1 MSRNFRTTAMAAVS
15 LASLF
20 AAEAASGQQP
30 APSPTTV
37 VKPLAP
43 MPVTS
48 EDRVTGKTNQQ
59 WWPNQLE
66 LTPLR
71 RNETHSNPYRDFDY
85 AREFSALN
93 LTAVK
98 SDIAR
103 LLTTSQP
110 WWPADYG
117 NYGPFFIRL
126 AWHAAGTYRAADGRG
141 GEDGAQQRFVPLS
154 SWPDNANL
162 DKARRLLWPIK
173 QKYGRALSWG
183 DLIVLTGNVALEQMG
198 FKVIGFAGGRVDDW
212 SSENIFWGPERD
224 MLTVQRYDANGKL
237 IEPLAAST
245 MGLIYVNPEGHLAD
259 GDPGHAIDDI
269 RQTFTNMGMDDRETV
284 ALIAGGHTIGKAH
297 SAHDQKQCQGK
308 EPAAGAIEQQGFG
321 WHSDCATGVGKDA
334 ITSGLEGA
342 WSQKPTRFSGNYN
355 DSLLKYNWVKA
366 KSPGGGTEWHPDDPK
381 AQKLVP
387 DAFDPKL
394 RHPPMMLTTDVS
406 LKVDAAY
413 LQTVERYRAH
423 PDQFKTEFAEAWF
436 KLTHRDLG
444 PKSRYLGSEIP
455 AQDFVWQDPVPKGT
469 GKLVTDADVRDLK
482 QQIMASGLIVPQ
494 LVRTAWAAAASFR
507 NTDWR
512 GGANGARLALS
523 PQKDWAVNDPQEL
536 AVVLPKLASIRDRF
550 NRDHADRPVSLADLI
565 VLGGN
570 AAVEKAAADGGVT
583 IDLPFRPGR
592 TDASQAQTDIKGF
605 GYLEPKADGFRNY
618 YQPGQR
624 LTPPEALVDKASTLG
639 LDTRE
644 MTVLVG
650 GMRALNAN
658 EGQSDAG
665 VLTARPG
672 VLSNDFFTNLLS
684 MDIVWTKADPQGSMY
699 VGKDRSGNQVKWRAT
714 PVDLTF
720 GYNSELRAVA
730 EVYATADARRLFVDD
745 FAAAWTKV
753 MNNDRY

>member
-1 MSRNFRTTAMAAVS
+1 MFQKLRVTVMSAVS
-15 LASLF
+15 LAALSVAG
-20 AAEAASGQQP
+20 AATGQQP
-30 APSPTTV
+30 TPPPTPM

-43 MPVTS
+43 VPATG
-48 EDRVTGKTNQQ
+48 EDRVTGKTNQE
-59 WWPNQLE
+59 WWPNRLD
-66 LTPLR
+66 LTVLR
-71 RNETHSNPYRDFDY
+71 RNEQNSNPYRDLNY

-93 LTAVK
+93 LVAVK
-98 SDIAR
+98 ADIAK

-141 GEDGAQQRFVPLS
+141 GEDGAQQRFEPLS

-198 FKVIGFAGGRVDDW
+198 FKVIGFAGGRIDDW
-212 SSENIFWGPERD
+212 SSENIFWGPERK
-224 MLTVQRYDANGKL
+224 MLTVQRYDASGKL
-237 IEPLAAST
+237 IEPLANST
-245 MGLIYVNPEGHLAD
+245 QGLIYVNPEGHLAD
-259 GDPGHAIDDI
+259 GDPGHAVDDI
-269 RQTFTNMGMDDRETV
+269 RQTFANMGMDDRETV

-308 EPAAGAIEQQGFG
+308 EPAGGTIEQQGLG
-321 WHSDCATGVGKDA
+321 WHNNCASGVGKDA

-342 WSQKPTRFSGNYN
+342 WSQQPTRYSNNYSQN
-355 DSLLKYNWVKA
+355 LLKYNWIKV
-366 KSPGGGTEWHPDDPK
+366 KSPGGGTQWKPDDVN
-381 AQKLVP
+381 AAKLVP
-387 DAFDPKL
+387 DAFDKTL
-394 RHPPMMLTTDVS
+394 QHPPMMLTTDVS

-413 LQTVERYRAH
+413 RATIERYRAH
-423 PDQFKTEFAEAWF
+423 PDEFKTEFAEAWF

-444 PKSRYLGSEIP
+444 PASRYLGDEVP
-455 AQDFVWQDPVPKGT
+455 KQVFVWQDPVPVPKGKIISGT
-469 GKLVTDADVRDLK
+469 EVRELKRQILDA
-482 QQIMASGLIVPQ
+482 GLTVPQ
-494 LVRTAWAAAASFR
+494 LVRTAWSAAASFR

-512 GGANGARLALS
+512 GGANGGRLALS
-523 PQKDWAVNDPQEL
+523 PQRNWAVNDPQEL
-536 AVVLPKLASIRDRF
+536 SVVLPKLEAIRDRF
-550 NRDHADRPVSLADLI
+550 NHDHADQPVSLADLI

-570 AAVEKAAADGGVT
+570 AAVEKAAADGGAK
-583 IDLPFRPGR
+583 ISLSFKPGR

-639 LDTRE
+639 LNTRE

-650 GMRALNAN
+650 GLRTLNAN

-665 VLTARPG
+665 VLTRRPG
-672 VLSNDFFTNLLS
+672 VLNNEFFTNLLS
-684 MDIVWTKADPQGSMY
+684 MDIAWTKADPQGALY
-699 VGKDRSGNQVKWRAT
+699 VGRDRANDRVEWHAT
-714 PVDLTF
+714 PVDLIF
-720 GYNSELRAVA
+720 GYNTELRAVA
-730 EVYATADARRLFVDD
+730 EVYATKEGEKLFVDD

-753 MNNDRY
+753 MNNDLY

>member
-1 MSRNFRTTAMAAVS
+1 MFHNLRATAMAAVS
-15 LASLF
+15 LATLSF
-20 AAEAASGQQP
+20 AGAAGAQQP
-30 APSPTTV
+30 APPPTPI
-37 VKPLAP
+37 VKPLT
-43 MPVTS
+43 PVPTKS

-59 WWPNQLE
+59 WWPNRLD
-66 LTPLR
+66 LTMLR
-71 RNETHSNPYRDFDY
+71 RNEQNSTPFRGFSY

-93 LTAVK
+93 LSAVK
-98 SDIAR
+98 ADIAKV
-103 LLTTSQP
+103 LTTSQS

-117 NYGPFFIRL
+117 NYGPFMIRL

-141 GEDGAQQRFVPLS
+141 GEDGAQQRFEPLS

-212 SSENIFWGPERD
+212 SSENIFWGPERE
-224 MLTVQRYDANGKL
+224 MLTVHRYDASGKL
-237 IEPLAAST
+237 IEPLANST
-245 MGLIYVNPEGHLAD
+245 QGLIYVNPEGHLGD
-259 GDPGHAIDDI
+259 GDPSHAIDDI

-308 EPAAGAIEQQGFG
+308 EPAAGSIEQQGFG

-334 ITSGLEGA
+334 ITSPLEGA
-342 WSQKPTRFSGNYN
+342 WSQKPTQYSNNYN
-355 DSLLKYNWVKA
+355 ENLLKFNWVKA
-366 KSPGGGTEWHPDDPK
+366 KSPGGGTQWHPDDPK
-381 AQKLVP
+381 AGNLVP
-387 DAFDPKL
+387 DAFDIKL

-423 PDQFKTEFAEAWF
+423 PDQFKTEFADAWF

-444 PKSRYLGSEIP
+444 PKARYLGTEIP
-455 AQDFVWQDPVPKGT
+455 SQEFIWQDPVPVTT
-469 GKLVTDADVRDLK
+469 GKLVSDGDIRDLK
-482 QQIMASGLIVPQ
+482 QQIMSAGVEVPQ
-494 LVRTAWAAAASFR
+494 LVRTAWAAASSFR

-512 GGANGARLALS
+512 GGANGGRLALS
-523 PQKDWAVNDPQEL
+523 PQRSWAVNDPQEL
-536 AVVLPKLASIRDRF
+536 AVVLPKLEAIRDRF
-550 NRDHADRPVSLADLI
+550 NRSHRDRSVSLADLI

-570 AAVEKAAADGGVT
+570 AAVEKAAADGGSP
-583 IDLPFRPGR
+583 ISLPFKPGR
-592 TDASQAQTDIKGF
+592 TDASQGQTDVKGF

-624 LTPPEALVDKASTLG
+624 LTPPEMLVDKASTLG
-639 LDTRE
+639 LTTAE

-658 EGQSDAG
+658 EGQSNAG
-665 VLTARPG
+665 ILTSRPG

-684 MDIVWTKADPQGSMY
+684 MDTVWTKSDPQGAMY
-699 VGKDRSGNQVKWRAT
+699 VGKDRTSDQIKWHAT
-714 PVDLTF
+714 PVDLIF
-720 GYNSELRAVA
+720 GYNTELRAIA
-730 EVYATADARRLFVDD
+730 EVYATNDAKPLFIDD
-745 FAAAWTKV
+745 FAVAWTKV